1 MPTPCPPLSLRPIA
15 PRPVDTRH
23 TRPHGI
29 RSASPRPPGPAG
41 PPYQAHPSGPRLTAT
56 TRSAITA
63 PPAWLRPPSSRP
75 PGSTNRHHSARTSD
89 SRPAATDG
97 SVVRLPHVVFRLYVP
112 RSCGI
117 SCICIRQIRWLMYRP
132 PQLVRPPQHEPCVRS
147 PPCRTTPD
155 MPVQLP
161 PVRIPVVRP
170 LTIRHP
176 PVGTIPVLSWM
187 HQVHNVGL
195 SRILTRLSM
204 RQRDKHTAG
213 SCRSSGVH
221 I

>member
-75 PGSTNRHHSARTSD
+75 PGSADRHHSVRASD
-89 SRPAATDG
+89 SRPAATAG
-97 SVVRLPHVVFRLYVP
+97 SVARLPHVVLRQYAP
-112 RSCGI
+112 RSYGR
-117 SCICIRQIRWLMYRP
+117 SCIRSRP

-155 MPVQLP
+155 MPVQPP
-161 PVRIPVVRP
+161 PVRMPVGRP
-170 LTIRHP
+170 LTILHS
-176 PVGTIPVLSWM
+176 PVGTTPVLPCV

-204 RQRDKHTAG
+204 RQCDKYTAG